1 MHDQSRTE
9 LAAAWPPTAAVARQA
24 GHVPMSPL
32 KAIRTKCFDCSY
44 YQVTEIRLCEAIN
57 CPLWPFRAGKHPWWG
72 EGEKTCRS
80 DGVFEQQAA
89 LQERRDAQL
98 SHQEPE
104 PTP

>member
-57 CPLWPFRAGKHPWWG
+57 CPLWPFRAGKHPWLV
-72 EGEKTCRS
+72 EAKETRLS
-80 DGVFEQQAA
+80 DVVFEDAEAIQAG
-89 LQERRDAQL
+89 
-98 SHQEPE
+98 SG
-104 PTP
+104 

>member
-1 MHDQSRTE
+1 MHDQSRNE
-9 LAAAWPPTAAVARQA
+9 LAATWPPTSDVARQA

-72 EGEKTCRS
+72 EGEKTCQS
-80 DGVFEQQAA
+80 LADSNPQTASE
-89 LQERRDAQL
+89 DAGSL
-98 SHQEPE
+98 P
-104 PTP
+104 